1 MSTVIINN
9 IKSFDEIRNQIHP
22 GANVVL
28 KDFRRGIVASN
39 NFILDFDGGVES
51 LLVVNLFDEFN
62 CQFKA
67 REIDHIVVNT
77 DYYKTIEEIES
88 IVDKAAKEVKLAG
101 GITKPKFSLIPQHA
115 LLEVARVF
123 TFGEDK
129 YKAYN
134 YSKGEDATVYV
145 DAAMR
150 HINKYLMQEDI
161 DDETKTHHLANA
173 VADLLMTLDNILI
186 GKSND
191 NRNEHYKKII
201 QEDKAGDVKKTDNG
215 YCDCQHNCGR
225 CV

>member
-1 MSTVIINN
+1 MSTVIIEN
-9 IKSFDEIRNQIHP
+9 IKSFNQIRDRIHP
-22 GANVVL
+22 GAIVAL
-28 KDFRRGIVASN
+28 KDYRRGIVGEWGITLTD
-39 NFILDFDGGVES
+39 ILFSKEEKLEVVLLES
-51 LLVVNLFDEFN
+51 SVTIF
-62 CQFKA
+62 C
-67 REIDHIVVNT
+67 RENQIDHIVIDT
-77 DYYKTIEEIES
+77 DYYKDKNDLNS
-88 IVDKAAKEVKLAG
+88 PDKAIKEHKLTG
-101 GITKPKFSLIPQHA
+101 GITKPKFSLIPQHS
-115 LLEVARVF
+115 LLEVAKVF

-161 DDETKTHHLANA
+161 DNETKTHHLANA
-173 VADLLMTLDNILI
+173 IADLLMTLDNILI

-201 QEDKAGDVKKTDNG
+201 HEDVKVDNE
-215 YCDCQHNCGR
+215 YCNCKHNCGR